1 MILVVEVTVLT
12 FEKKN
17 SVLILTFT
25 ALLSLMLNL
34 AFLTFD
40 VE

>member
-1 MILVVEVTVLT
+1 MILVIEVIVLI

-17 SVLILTFT
+17 SVLVLTFT

-34 AFLTFD
+34 AFLIFD